1 MALKI
6 YAKYEEKLTRSLRD
20 DMKNMAIFH
29 QSTWKSQNSDFDR
42 ILSSKAENVWA

>member
-29 QSTWKSQNSDFDR
+29 QST
-42 ILSSKAENVWA
+42 